1 MDGFGLVHCYHRSS
15 ILLKC
20 KKFFGRKKNSFRK
33 KILSLFRS
41 RSNTLPLYGIPRT
54 DGKTN
59 ITLQYWQEHLAC
71 LMFTPRRA
79 SILSKR
85 RTSTSG
91 LRLRQSV
98 PKSDLQELDAAITRI
113 EEIVQQMCNATTE
126 TEGEIAEQSAAH
138 DYSSLDKNQKS
149 SFIPISAADEDELV
163 ELLRRTAE
171 LVIQGELRASA
182 LSCNLSN
189 ATKYNDIRSKT
200 SKLDH
205 YHNQS
210 FRAKDIDEKEKERLV
225 HSSLFDL
232 FLERNVLSTIVSL
245 VTGASFK
252 YVSRE
257 AAFSNVSLDGKLGNR
272 TGLGE
277 NNQISS
283 PTGDA
288 SEPTTKKLSSSNNTQ
303 GRTNVVF
310 LPPISVATQAVQ
322 STAILIQNVSQT
334 TSLYMLLSN
343 NRVNDLIGLPL
354 DLYAYALQQR
364 EGINLGTS
372 LAACNERG
380 DIPEIAELATHFVSF
395 LKSLVV
401 RINLETLQFYIR
413 YASDPKIHVSSKNDG
428 LLVNCTTST
437 ISSSSSTLKGSDMLD
452 DVGVDFHTEDIEFP
466 LYARAL
472 EFCNTNQDSFV
483 RLTAMNICLNTLRL
497 AAISSHSKLCSE
509 KKEPY
514 VASKSPIGI
523 PESVDLPF
531 RERIAIAQHICHP
544 DRVQLFIRPIFYRL
558 EYLVGAWKDSFRAI
572 ENKNAK
578 DFDVLENI
586 EFDPKT
592 IKVTGVVEDIAIDMQ
607 DELLLLDDV
616 LKVRD

>member
-1 MDGFGLVHCYHRSS
+1 
-15 ILLKC
+15 
-20 KKFFGRKKNSFRK
+20 
-33 KILSLFRS
+33 
-41 RSNTLPLYGIPRT
+41 
-54 DGKTN
+54 
-59 ITLQYWQEHLAC
+59 
-71 LMFTPRRA
+71 MFTPRKA

-113 EEIVQQMCNATTE
+113 EELIQKICNAITE

-138 DYSSLDKNQKS
+138 NAQHIDDFSSLDKNQKS
-149 SFIPISAADEDELV
+149 SFIPISTADEDELV

-171 LVIQGELRASA
+171 LVIQGERRASA

-189 ATKYNDIRSKT
+189 ATKNNDIRSKT

-205 YHNQS
+205 YQNPT
-210 FRAKDIDEKEKERLV
+210 FCAKDIDEKEKERLV

-257 AAFSNVSLDGKLGNR
+257 AAFSNVSLEGKLGNR
-272 TGLGE
+272 ADLGE
-277 NNQISS
+277 NDQISS
-283 PTGDA
+283 PTGDG
-288 SEPTTKKLSSSNNTQ
+288 SEPTAKKLPSSNNTQ
-303 GRTNVVF
+303 GRINLVF

-322 STAILIQNVSQT
+322 STAILIQNVSQA

-354 DLYAYALQQR
+354 DLYGYALQQR
-364 EGINLGTS
+364 ECINLGTS
-372 LAACNERG
+372 PAACNARG
-380 DIPEIAELATHFVSF
+380 DIPEISELATHFVSF

-428 LLVNCTTST
+428 LLVNCASST
-437 ISSSSSTLKGSDMLD
+437 ISPSISTLKGSNMLN

-472 EFCNTNQDSFV
+472 EFCNSNQDSFV

-497 AAISSHSKLCSE
+497 AAISSHSEHCSE
-509 KKEPY
+509 KKEPCM
-514 VASKSPIGI
+514 ASKSPIGI

-578 DFDVLENI
+578 DFGVLENI

-592 IKVTGVVEDIAIDMQ
+592 IKVTGVIEDIAIDMQ